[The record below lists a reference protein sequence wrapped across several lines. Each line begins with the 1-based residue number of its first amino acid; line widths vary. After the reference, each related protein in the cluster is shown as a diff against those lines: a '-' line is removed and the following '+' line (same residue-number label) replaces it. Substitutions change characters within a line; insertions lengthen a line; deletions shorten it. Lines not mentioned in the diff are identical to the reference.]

1 MFKEKLKALLHFIFV
16 YSPLTFCVGL
26 SIIILGNE
34 RIVQGT
40 FVCEKIKRK
49 RKQIDKE
56 KFAKMMRRLCK

>member
-34 RIVQGT
+34 RIVHGQ
-40 FVCEKIKRK
+40 FVCQALKKTKR
-49 RKQIDKE
+49 QIDKE